1 MKRIV
6 LLAALAAATAG
17 AAPVPG
23 LPGLLPDPVA
33 RPLLEQDPMVAGARA
48 QAAATRQ
55 DARLARLS
63 PYEFT
68 ARATGQ
74 RRRIEAGSQYRE
86 WNVALE
92 RPLRLPG
99 KAAADGRIAQALDEQ
114 ADAHAG
120 EAMHES
126 ARTLLGMWV
135 GWAAAEQGH
144 ALAQENLAAAR
155 ANVDAVDKRVRSGD
169 AARLDASLARG
180 DLAEQERATVEAGTA
195 AAVAWAQLHAR
206 FPGLSR
212 QYATLPEPLAVE
224 APAAF
229 WSERILSLSDELK
242 LAEAA
247 RDQAKGHAER
257 ARAERLPDPTLGIF
271 TASEVGGRERLTGLS
286 LSVPLPG
293 ARRSALAGR
302 AASGAEAAAHAYALK
317 RSEIEAGVAAEL
329 ARAQGAYD
337 AWRSAQAGATA
348 MQENARLAQRAY
360 SLDEADL
367 QSLLAARRQANAAA
381 QAALA
386 ARAQAV
392 QAYGNLLVD
401 AHLVW
406 GLEHD

>member
-1 MKRIV
+1 MKR
-6 LLAALAAATAG
+6 LLLIAALAAGPVA
-17 AAPVPG
+17 AAPMPA
-23 LPGLLPDPVA
+23 LPGLLPDHVA
-33 RPLLEQDPMVAGARA
+33 RPLLEQDPLVAGARA
-48 QAAATRQ
+48 EAAATRQ
-55 DARLARLS
+55 DAQLQRQS

-74 RRRIEAGSQYRE
+74 RRRVEAGPQYRE

-114 ADAHAG
+114 ADAHYG

-126 ARTLLGMWV
+126 ARTLLSLWV
-135 GWAAAEQGH
+135 EWAAAEAAQK
-144 ALAQENLAAAR
+144 LAEDSLAGAR

-180 DLAEQERATVEAGTA
+180 DLAEQERAAVEARTA
-195 AAVAWAQLHAR
+195 AQVAWAQLHGR
-206 FPGLSR
+206 YPGLSR
-212 QYATLPEPLAVE
+212 QFAALPEPRVVE
-224 APAAF
+224 GAEAF
-229 WSERILSLSDELK
+229 WRERILSLSDDLK

-247 RDQAKGHAER
+247 RDQALGHAER

-271 TASEVGGRERLTGLS
+271 RASEVGGRERLTGVS
-286 LSVPLPG
+286 LSMPLPG
-293 ARRSALAGR
+293 ARRSGVAGR
-302 AASGAEAAAHAYALK
+302 AANAAEAARQAYALK
-317 RSEIEAGVAAEL
+317 RAELEAGVGAEL

-337 AWRSAQAGATA
+337 AWQSAQAGAAA
-348 MQENARLAQRAY
+348 MQDNARLAQRAY
-360 SLDEADL
+360 SLGEADL
-367 QSLLAARRQANAAA
+367 QSLLAARRQANQAA

-392 QAYGNLLVD
+392 LAHGTLLVD